1 MQCKSV
7 ILEKIHIGEI
17 YVMNSWSIEE
27 LYPELVLYCE
37 LKWEVVGNKT

>member
-1 MQCKSV
+1 MQCKFV

-17 YVMNSWSIEE
+17 DVMNSWSTEK